1 MSNIK
6 LCQKCREKNNKD
18 LFYSGYY
25 NWLSD
30 DCYECPMKDCG
41 HKLIDVDLSK
51 EDFDIIISISK
62 DINFIEAMIDLKE
75 TDIIDYN
82 LKMSQFRTQ
91 VEQQN
96 QAKQQTDNTPHC
108 PKCGSTQIT
117 TGARGVNHFWG
128 FIGASK
134 TVNRCGSCGH
144 TWTPKG

>member
-1 MSNIK
+1 MIK
-6 LCQKCREKNNKD
+6 FCKKCQEEKNDKCLSGYSFWWKDSVTICPNCGGELIDIDFPAKD
-18 LFYSGYY
+18 LAVIEEIS
-25 NWLSD
+25 
-30 DCYECPMKDCG
+30 E
-41 HKLIDVDLSK
+41 DVS
-51 EDFDIIISISK
+51 
-62 DINFIEAMIDLKE
+62 FIEAMIKLRE

-134 TVNRCGSCGH
+134 TVNRCGNCGH